1 MHVDRARI
9 ARCAPFDG
17 APPIELLRATYVTHR
32 FAPHAHD
39 ELAVGL
45 VESGAVRTR
54 IGAASV
60 VVPAGSMI
68 AVNPGEIHTGEAV
81 DRSGYR
87 YRMMYLGNAV
97 LSCLTE
103 RLTNASL
110 ADRLSIVKPRIDDP
124 GLAARFARA
133 HASCES
139 NTERF
144 ETENLLVDA
153 IGELVTRYGTPMRAP
168 PDDGANARIVRL
180 VRDYLEEQCTR
191 VVTLAELATLT
202 GLSPF
207 YVSRIFR
214 AAVGVP
220 PYAYL
225 SLVRVR
231 RARELIARGHPPSA
245 VTHEAGFSDQSH
257 FTKQFKRV
265 VGMPP
270 GQYAREISATERAS
284 SARLRA
290 ASEVPLDARPS
301 SLWPVGQR
309 ATA

>member
-1 MHVDRARI
+1 MVVDRARI
-9 ARCAPFDG
+9 VRCAPFDG

-39 ELAVGL
+39 ELALGV
-45 VESGAVRTR
+45 VESGAVGTR
-54 IGAASV
+54 IGSTSI
-60 VVPAGSMI
+60 VVPAGSII

-87 YRMMYLGNAV
+87 YRMMYLGSEV
-97 LSCLTE
+97 MTCLTE
-103 RLTNASL
+103 RFTDASL
-110 ADRLSIVKPRIDDP
+110 ASGLSIVRPRIDDV
-124 GLAARFARA
+124 GLAARLLRA

-139 NTERF
+139 DTDPF
-144 ETENLLVDA
+144 VTENLLVDA
-153 IGELVTRYGTPMRAP
+153 IGALLSRYAAVKPAP
-168 PDDGANARIVRL
+168 AEDLANARLVRL
-180 VRDYLEEQCTR
+180 VREYLEEQCTR
-191 VVTLAELATLT
+191 VVTLAELAALT

-207 YVSRIFR
+207 YVSRTFR

-231 RARELIARGHPPSA
+231 RARELIARGLPPSA

-270 GQYAREISATERAS
+270 GQYAREIATERAS
-284 SARLRA
+284 STKHGPTVEA
-290 ASEVPLDARPS
+290 PLAQRPW
-301 SLWPVGQR
+301 LGGQR
-309 ATA
+309 ASA

>member
-1 MHVDRARI
+1 MPVDRAHI

-17 APPIELLRATYVTHR
+17 APPIELLRARYVTHR

-39 ELAVGL
+39 ELAIGV

-54 IGAASV
+54 IGSASV
-60 VVPAGSMI
+60 VVPAGSLI
-68 AVNPGEIHTGEAV
+68 VVNPGEIHTGEAI

-87 YRMMYLGNAV
+87 YRMMYLGSDVMA
-97 LSCLTE
+97 
-103 RLTNASL
+103 RLTDRLTDASL
-110 ADRLSIVKPRIDDP
+110 ADRLSITRPRIDDV

-139 NTERF
+139 DTDRFVTES
-144 ETENLLVDA
+144 LLVDA
-153 IGELVTRYGTPMRAP
+153 IGEVLTRYAAP
-168 PDDGANARIVRL
+168 VRVPSEDAASARIVRV
-180 VRDYLEEQCTR
+180 VREYLEEQCTR
-191 VVTLAELATLT
+191 VVTLAELARLT

-207 YVSRIFR
+207 YVSRTFR

-270 GQYAREISATERAS
+270 GQYARELSASGRTGATRF
-284 SARLRA
+284 RA
-290 ASEVPLDARPS
+290 ASGGPRTRPS
-301 SLWPVGQR
+301 SPWPANQR

>member
-1 MHVDRARI
+1 MQVDRARI
-9 ARCAPFDG
+9 ARCAPFEG

-39 ELAVGL
+39 ELAVGV
-45 VESGAVRTR
+45 VESGAVGTR
-54 IGAASV
+54 IGSTSI
-60 VVPAGSMI
+60 VVPAGSII
-68 AVNPGEIHTGEAV
+68 AVNPGDIHTGEAV
-81 DRSGYR
+81 DRAGYR
-87 YRMMYLGNAV
+87 YRMMYLGTEV
-97 LSCLTE
+97 MTCLTE
-103 RLTNASL
+103 RFTHASL
-110 ADRLSIVKPRIDDP
+110 ASGLSIVRPRIDDV
-124 GLAARFARA
+124 GLAARLLRA

-139 NTERF
+139 DTDPF
-144 ETENLLVDA
+144 VTENLLVDA
-153 IGELVTRYGTPMRAP
+153 IGELLSRYAALKRAP
-168 PDDGANARIVRL
+168 AEDLANARLVRL
-180 VRDYLEEQCTR
+180 VREYLEEQCTR

-207 YVSRIFR
+207 YVSRTFR

-231 RARELIARGHPPSA
+231 RARELIARGLPPSA

-270 GQYAREISATERAS
+270 GQYAREIASDSAS
-284 SARLRA
+284 SAKQGAPAEVRLA
-290 ASEVPLDARPS
+290 QRPW
-301 SLWPVGQR
+301 LGGQR
-309 ATA
+309 ASA